1 MTPPGPR
8 RRTHPAAGPSY
19 VILGVMPTVIRATGE
34 AKDMTL
40 DEIAQFVEDVRKA
53 GVPGNRPI
61 RAELST
67 SGKIKEVE
75 VALDEDED

>member
-1 MTPPGPR
+1 
-8 RRTHPAAGPSY
+8 
-19 VILGVMPTVIRATGE
+19 MPTVIRATGE

-53 GVPGNRPI
+53 GVPGDRHI

-67 SGKIKEVE
+67 SGKIKKVE